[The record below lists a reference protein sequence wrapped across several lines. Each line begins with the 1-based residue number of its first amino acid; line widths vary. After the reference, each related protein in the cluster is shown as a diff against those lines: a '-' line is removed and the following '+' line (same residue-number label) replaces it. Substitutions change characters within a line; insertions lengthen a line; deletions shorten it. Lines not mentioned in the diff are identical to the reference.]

1 MDLQEVLEQ
10 GRVHGLVP
18 HGAVEAVLIREVVK
32 ATETVAMPVAEVVGE
47 PAVEIT
53 AISVITEV
61 VVPLLV

>member
-1 MDLQEVLEQ
+1 VDLPVAQAQ
-10 GRVHGLVP
+10 DRVHGLAP
-18 HGAVEAVLIREVVK
+18 HGAVEEVLVKEVVK